1 MKRAL
6 AAVIAATATACDP
19 LRPARP
25 GIVEVLIRDDVG
37 EVRRLRAA
45 LHRVER
51 TAREAVV
58 A

>member
-25 GIVEVLIRDDVG
+25 GIVEV
-37 EVRRLRAA
+37 RRLRAA